1 MFKDLFKILINPT
14 VLETLIPLTFGGVG
28 YIIAKLSSVSADMR
42 FNRKY
47 ELEMQKSQKRS
58 MLRCEYLNI
67 FNSTYLSIEEKYNAT
82 RLVYRDYKNL
92 NGNHYIDELDEKL
105 TTKYNEWLEEK
116 RNEKNQLDSSSKK

>member
-1 MFKDLFKILINPT
+1 MIKGIIKLLTNPT

-58 MLRCEYLNI
+58 ILRCEYLNI
-67 FNSTYLSIEEKYNAT
+67 FNSTYLTIDEKYKAT
-82 RLVYRDYKNL
+82 RLIYRDYKNL
-92 NGNHYIDELDEKL
+92 NGNHYIDDLDEKL
-105 TTKYNEWLEEK
+105 TAKYNEWLEEK
-116 RNEKNQLDSSSKK
+116 TNEKN